1 MVLLNEPAE
10 IHLVKTIEG
19 DAGGVHSGRA
29 RTFASL
35 ALLAAA
41 VLIVVSAFFY
51 LRRGRTET
59 IQTAATRPADAVKVL
74 QDPTEAI
81 TLPPLDETDSLV
93 RQLVRALSTHA
104 VVVSWL
110 TNERLVANFVVVTGR
125 IADGQTPAAELKS
138 IGPIAPFRVRAARGA
153 LSVDPASYH
162 RYDRY
167 AQAVSA
173 LDAGGVARVYET
185 LKPRINEADRNFGG
199 PGAFDAVLERAI
211 VELLKVP
218 VPDGDVA
225 LRPAG
230 IGYAFADP
238 RLEEMSPAQKQ
249 LFRMGPD
256 NVRAIQTKLREIA
269 SALSIPESRLPRP
282 APLLDGSDARMAA
295 PSPRAGL
302 SPGRAARRGT
312 PAPGWPSAQQG
323 PAWPP
328 TAASVSGSDAL
339 TPKTSVSMTFA
350 DASAAIVPAAMPTSA
365 GDMPSTITRRRTSAV
380 RAPSAVLIPISRLRP
395 RTMYESTL

>member
-1 MVLLNEPAE
+1 MVMLNEPGD
-10 IHLVKTIEG
+10 IHLVKTIES
-19 DAGGVHSGRA
+19 DAGSVRSGRA

-41 VLIVVSAFFY
+41 VLIVSAFFY

-59 IQTAATRPADAVKVL
+59 IQATATRPADAVKVL
-74 QDPTEAI
+74 RDPTEAM

-110 TNERLVANFVVVTGR
+110 TNERLIANFVVVTGR

-138 IGPIAPFRVRAARGA
+138 IGPIAPFRVRAAQGA
-153 LSVDPASYH
+153 LSVDPSSYH

-167 AQAVSA
+167 AQAVAA

-185 LKPRINEADRNFGG
+185 LEPRINEADRNFGG
-199 PGAFDAVLERAI
+199 SGAFDAVLERAI

-218 VPDGDVA
+218 AADANVA

-282 APLLDGSDARMAA
+282 TPL
-295 PSPRAGL
+295 
-302 SPGRAARRGT
+302 
-312 PAPGWPSAQQG
+312 
-323 PAWPP
+323 
-328 TAASVSGSDAL
+328 
-339 TPKTSVSMTFA
+339 
-350 DASAAIVPAAMPTSA
+350 
-365 GDMPSTITRRRTSAV
+365 
-380 RAPSAVLIPISRLRP
+380 
-395 RTMYESTL
+395 

>member
-1 MVLLNEPAE
+1 MVILNEPGE
-10 IHLVKTIEG
+10 IHLVKTIES

-41 VLIVVSAFFY
+41 VLIVVSAFLY

-59 IQTAATRPADAVKVL
+59 TQAAATRPADAVKVL

-110 TNERLVANFVVVTGR
+110 TNERLVASFVVVTGR

-218 VPDGDVA
+218 VADGNVA

-230 IGYAFADP
+230 IVYAFADP

-282 APLLDGSDARMAA
+282 APL
-295 PSPRAGL
+295 
-302 SPGRAARRGT
+302 
-312 PAPGWPSAQQG
+312 Q
-323 PAWPP
+323 
-328 TAASVSGSDAL
+328 
-339 TPKTSVSMTFA
+339 
-350 DASAAIVPAAMPTSA
+350 
-365 GDMPSTITRRRTSAV
+365 
-380 RAPSAVLIPISRLRP
+380 
-395 RTMYESTL
+395 

>member
-1 MVLLNEPAE
+1 MVMLNEPGDV
-10 IHLVKTIEG
+10 HLVKSIDS
-19 DAGGVHSGRA
+19 DADNIQSGGA

-51 LRRGRTET
+51 MRRGRTET
-59 IQTAATRPADAVKVL
+59 IQPTATRPSDAVKVL
-74 QDPTEAI
+74 QDPAEAI

-93 RQLVRALSTHA
+93 RQLVGTLSTHP

-110 TNERLVANFVVVTGR
+110 TTERLVASFVVVTGR
-125 IADGQTPAAELKS
+125 IADGQAPGPELKAL
-138 IGPIAPFRVRAARGA
+138 GPIAPFRARGA
-153 LSVDPASYH
+153 QAALTVDPSSYH

-199 PGAFDAVLERAI
+199 SGAFDPVLERAI

-218 VPDGDVA
+218 AADGDVA

-238 RLEEMSPAQKQ
+238 SLEEMSPAQKQ

-256 NVRAIQTKLREIA
+256 NLRAIQTKLREIA
-269 SALSIPESRLPRP
+269 SALSIPESRLPPP
-282 APLLDGSDARMAA
+282 A
-295 PSPRAGL
+295 
-302 SPGRAARRGT
+302 GT
-312 PAPGWPSAQQG
+312 Q
-323 PAWPP
+323 
-328 TAASVSGSDAL
+328 
-339 TPKTSVSMTFA
+339 
-350 DASAAIVPAAMPTSA
+350 
-365 GDMPSTITRRRTSAV
+365 
-380 RAPSAVLIPISRLRP
+380 
-395 RTMYESTL
+395 